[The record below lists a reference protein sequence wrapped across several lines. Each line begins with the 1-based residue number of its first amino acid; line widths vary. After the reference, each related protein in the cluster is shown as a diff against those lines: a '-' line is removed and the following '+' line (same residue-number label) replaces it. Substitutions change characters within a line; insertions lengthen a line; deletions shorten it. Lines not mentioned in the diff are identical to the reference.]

1 MSFRTLRL
9 SALMIA
15 LLVTGL
21 VAAGCGQHAHH
32 SRHAK
37 VKQPATAPASR
48 PATQAA
54 AASATERELFDG
66 KTLKGWKK
74 SGFAGEGEAEVKDG
88 QIVIPS
94 GEALSGITFEGDD
107 LPTMNYE
114 LTVVAKKV
122 EGSDF
127 FCGITFPVNKTHASM
142 ICGGWGG
149 GLVGISSIDDN
160 DASENGTSNFKK
172 FEMDKWYT
180 MRIRVT
186 PDRLQTW
193 IDDEQMA
200 DVDTKGKKI
209 DIRAGIEDACPLGIS
224 TFRTTGAV
232 KSIKIKKL

>member
-1 MSFRTLRL
+1 MSSSTLRL
-9 SALMIA
+9 SAFAVAA
-15 LLVTGL
+15 LLLATS
-21 VAAGCGQHAHH
+21 GCGQHDPDDKTNHLKNGTTKPA
-32 SRHAK
+32 AT
-37 VKQPATAPASR
+37 QPATKP
-48 PATQAA
+48 AA
-54 AASATERELFDG
+54 AATDRELFDG
-66 KTLKGWKK
+66 KSLKGWKK

-88 QIVIPS
+88 LIVIPA
-94 GEALSGITFEGDD
+94 GEALSGITFEGGD

-160 DASENGTSNFKK
+160 DASENGTSQFKK
-172 FEMDKWYT
+172 FEVDKWYT
-180 MRIRVT
+180 MRIRVM

-232 KSIKIKKL
+232 KSVKIKKL

>member
-1 MSFRTLRL
+1 
-9 SALMIA
+9 
-15 LLVTGL
+15 LLLATS
-21 VAAGCGQHAHH
+21 GCGQHDPDHKTNHLKNGTTNPA
-32 SRHAK
+32 AT
-37 VKQPATAPASR
+37 QPATKP
-48 PATQAA
+48 AA
-54 AASATERELFDG
+54 AATDRELFDG
-66 KTLKGWKK
+66 KSLKGWKK

-88 QIVIPS
+88 LIVIPA
-94 GEALSGITFEGDD
+94 GEALSGITFEGGD

-160 DASENGTSNFKK
+160 DASENGTSQFKK
-172 FEMDKWYT
+172 FEIDKWYT

-200 DVDTKGKKI
+200 DVDTKGKKV

-232 KSIKIKKL
+232 KSVKIKKL